1 MAMMGKS
8 RPVRPRAFSLSW
20 ANRTSKPAT
29 SPARI
34 ECLDIFSPAPGDK
47 DVISQID
54 RLSSK
59 DTKIAGRSVWIAVDA
74 SVRSAATCM
83 VVSRVG
89 GLATSLCRARR
100 SLSRRPWDLACAEAF
115 CTGTGRSPSP
125 SPPVVAGTL
134 SGRPEAVADDEC
146 DGEVG
151 PARSS
156 EEASEQGGLG
166 CCGARG
172 AQGRGQGEC
181 GTAKHGPDAEPGSRV
196 TRAGPHTRSR
206 HQEQAGQAD
215 GASASPQHRRFAGEF
230 LRTEEDRSAGRRRD
244 DVDRICE
251 APGGEPPGPA
261 CSRPYRS
268 VSSAA
273 VTSEVY
279 TEGG

>member
-100 SLSRRPWDLACAEAF
+100 SLSRHHGILHLLLLAGLPAHLCKNFRAF
-115 CTGTGRSPSP
+115 SHE
-125 SPPVVAGTL
+125 PV
-134 SGRPEAVADDEC
+134 S
-146 DGEVG
+146 
-151 PARSS
+151 
-156 EEASEQGGLG
+156 
-166 CCGARG
+166 
-172 AQGRGQGEC
+172 
-181 GTAKHGPDAEPGSRV
+181 
-196 TRAGPHTRSR
+196 
-206 HQEQAGQAD
+206 
-215 GASASPQHRRFAGEF
+215 FA
-230 LRTEEDRSAGRRRD
+230 
-244 DVDRICE
+244 
-251 APGGEPPGPA
+251 
-261 CSRPYRS
+261 
-268 VSSAA
+268 
-273 VTSEVY
+273 
-279 TEGG
+279 